1 MSCKTRS
8 PEDNITSTS
17 CRCSASR
24 CVVANTSATLT
35 TPDNGDRIS
44 CDIVANICFA
54 LIVSSAH
61 EHIFFCLR
69 DITSELNSG
78 SFRVWVSSPSGL
90 YDSGASGISIS
101 WSGHLFE
108 DNTISRHLAPHL
120 ISRQPKRKP
129 YSQARNLL
137 QKGLLNYI
145 PQIRE
150 RLDARKKRTMSTKM
164 HTCDMNGPIEFCFHG
179 FLYCHFFSQAH
190 QPFSLNHLFGDI
202 HRDVI

>member
-1 MSCKTRS
+1 VDKRPCGTTVRQNRKGKQRERCRGLSVPDSTLERSRMSFMSCKTRS

-61 EHIFFCLR
+61 EHIFFGLR

-78 SFRVWVSSPSGL
+78 SFRVWVSSPSAL
-90 YDSGASGISIS
+90 YDSGASGISTS

-137 QKGLLNYI
+137 
-145 PQIRE
+145 
-150 RLDARKKRTMSTKM
+150 
-164 HTCDMNGPIEFCFHG
+164 
-179 FLYCHFFSQAH
+179 
-190 QPFSLNHLFGDI
+190 
-202 HRDVI
+202 